1 MPDQPK
7 TVEFIWKRSLCY
19 HSCVLSISV
28 CRESNAQIV
37 SGGRMIRNCSPQLNL
52 LLMVSNIL
60 NLLLMFDH
68 GFQCLKNL
76 QVKVL
81 PGAKNTSVAVEIL
94 YLLLRV

>member
-1 MPDQPK
+1 
-7 TVEFIWKRSLCY
+7 
-19 HSCVLSISV
+19 
-28 CRESNAQIV
+28 
-37 SGGRMIRNCSPQLNL
+37 
-52 LLMVSNIL
+52 
-60 NLLLMFDH
+60 MFDH